1 MKKYFG
7 IVKNGYL
14 RLCIA
19 ITVAIASWI
28 LFFFNAE
35 FSEEFTGW
43 VSIEFNGEI
52 KDENFKDNLLAS
64 LQEKDF
70 PKLQVNV
77 DQEEET
83 VKLKINW
90 SLDSDEKVNELSLAI
105 PAYLID
111 NGIITSA
118 DDIVSQAVIWPS
130 VWDYMRST
138 AVKALIFWL
147 IAMMIYMIFSFWGI
161 RKYVAPGILASVV
174 LLSSVLS
181 ISLPAGAYWLWM
193 WLDSTIQIDTVFII
207 AILTIIG
214 YWINDV
220 IIIFDRAREN
230 IMKQSKKEF
239 SYKDI
244 APVYTIVFLE
254 NSPSAFKE
262 YKDVFVHKFST
273 VSDTGLKMNMVSGK
287 HLEDLLEHLYQQCLF
302 FVQCLYLEQ
311 ELFKDLHSQF
321 EYEL

>member
-64 LQEKDF
+64 LQEKGF

-111 NGIITSA
+111 NEIITSA
-118 DDIVSQAVIWPS
+118 DDIVSQAVIGPS

-174 LLSSVLS
+174 LLSSILS

-207 AILTIIG
+207 AILTIIW

-230 IMKQSKKEF
+230 IMKHSKKEF
-239 SYKDI
+239 SYKDVFEDSIWQTFRRSIGTSLSTMLVLCSMFIFGTGVVQRFAFTVWVWVI
-244 APVYTIVFLE
+244 ASFFSSL
-254 NSPSAFKE
+254 
-262 YKDVFVHKFST
+262 FVAIPT
-273 VSDTGLKMNMVSGK
+273 AYILLKLMNK
-287 HLEDLLEHLYQQCLF
+287 
-302 FVQCLYLEQ
+302 
-311 ELFKDLHSQF
+311 KIK
-321 EYEL
+321 

>member
-1 MKKYFG
+1 MKKYFS

-14 RLCIA
+14 WLWIA
-19 ITVAIASWI
+19 VTVAVASWI
-28 LFFFNAE
+28 LFLFNAE

-52 KDENFKDNLLAS
+52 KDDNFKNNLVTA
-64 LQEKDF
+64 LQEKNF

-90 SLDSDEKVNELSLAI
+90 SLDSDEKVNELSLAV
-105 PAYLID
+105 PSYLIE

-147 IAMMIYMIFSFWGI
+147 IAMMIYMIFSFWTI
-161 RKYVAPGILASVV
+161 RKYIAPSILAAVV
-174 LLSSVLS
+174 LLSSILS

-214 YWINDV
+214 YGINDV

-230 IMKQSKKEF
+230 IMKHSKKEF

-244 APVYTIVFLE
+244 
-254 NSPSAFKE
+254 
-262 YKDVFVHKFST
+262 
-273 VSDTGLKMNMVSGK
+273 
-287 HLEDLLEHLYQQCLF
+287 LEDSIWQTFRRSIGTSLSTMLVLCSMFIFGTWVVQRFAFTVWVWVIASFLSSLFVAIPTAYILLRLTD
-302 FVQCLYLEQ
+302 
-311 ELFKDLHSQF
+311 KKIK
-321 EYEL
+321 

>member
-14 RLCIA
+14 WLCIA
-19 ITVAIASWI
+19 VTVAVASWI

-35 FSEEFTGW
+35 FSEEFTGG

-52 KDENFKDNLLAS
+52 KDDNFENNLVTA
-64 LQEKDF
+64 LQEKNF

-77 DQEEET
+77 DQEET

-90 SLDSDEKVNELSLAI
+90 SLDSDEKVNELSLAV
-105 PAYLID
+105 PSYLIE

-147 IAMMIYMIFSFWGI
+147 IAMMIYMIFSFWTI
-161 RKYVAPGILASVV
+161 RKYIAPSILAAVV
-174 LLSSVLS
+174 LLSSILS

-230 IMKQSKKEF
+230 IMKHSKKEF
-239 SYKDI
+239 SYKD
-244 APVYTIVFLE
+244 V
-254 NSPSAFKE
+254 
-262 YKDVFVHKFST
+262 
-273 VSDTGLKMNMVSGK
+273 
-287 HLEDLLEHLYQQCLF
+287 LEDSIWQTFRRSIGTSLSTMLVLCSMFIFGTWVVQRFAFTVWVWVIASFLSSLFVAIPTAYILLRLTD
-302 FVQCLYLEQ
+302 
-311 ELFKDLHSQF
+311 KKIK
-321 EYEL
+321 